1 MWFTVHVREF
11 VKVDGRRDVMFV
23 APWNTTGVH
32 SDTKPF
38 EWQVYS
44 VAINQIHVS
53 VTDGRLDRGAS
64 RRASA

>member
-1 MWFTVHVREF
+1 
-11 VKVDGRRDVMFV
+11 MFV
-23 APWNTTGVH
+23 APWNTTAFH